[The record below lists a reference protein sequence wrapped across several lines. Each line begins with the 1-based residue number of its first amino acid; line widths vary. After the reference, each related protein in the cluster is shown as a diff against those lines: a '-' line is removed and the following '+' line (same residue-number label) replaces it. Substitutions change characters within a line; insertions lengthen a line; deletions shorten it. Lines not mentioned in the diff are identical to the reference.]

1 VLGVLGVLALAGCR
15 GSGPDERS
23 AAAGK
28 VVELASVNDLR
39 TAFTAAAGKPRVVLL
54 LSPT

>member
-1 VLGVLGVLALAGCR
+1 VLGVLALAGCG